1 VSSDHLIK
9 SLVMALHAETMAMA
23 YPYLTL
29 HRCDIVRA
37 VVERTEAARTQRIR
51 AQTEQAGEEQRQR
64 AA

>member
-1 VSSDHLIK
+1 
-9 SLVMALHAETMAMA
+9 MALHAETMAMA